1 MANLKTMKRGI
12 LFSIISIFICFTA
25 LLGTT
30 YAWFTDSVISSSNVI
45 KTGTLD
51 LEMKWAE
58 GQDDPVASETF
69 WTDSSEGAIFNN
81 DKWEPGYTE
90 AKHIKLHNVGTL
102 ALKYKIAIVPNGEVE
117 NVADVIDVYLLPE
130 AQAVS
135 RQVIAGLTP
144 VGSLR
149 EMIENPNGFINGALY
164 AEDAST
170 EEIESV
176 KIFTIALQMNEEL
189 GNEYQNQS
197 VGMDFDIQCLATQ
210 YSKEIDGFGDEYDG
224 EAQYPILPDKWDG
237 TADTS
242 WYDENAT
249 TFSLT
254 SAEQLAGMNQ
264 LLSEGITFEGK
275 TILLESDMDMSGSEW
290 KCAVADFSGT
300 FDGKGHTISNLERT
314 VNEYEKGGRMGLFGH
329 VESGTVKNITLDSA
343 DFYGYGPYGGVV
355 AGSAYGDCV
364 FENITLTNCNNE
376 MYNTG
381 SAGIIGLA
389 YSDSNYIFTG
399 ISIDNS
405 NTIGSYWGSWD
416 TPVGGLIGYFWK
428 SGETLSPVL
437 VKDCYIAPEFNV
449 YNDTTANYQY
459 YAYRYSGML
468 IGYVD
473 GSTIEIDGTTY
484 PFADTVVCENVVVE
498 YGDWADMYYCEM
510 VKNGK
515 ASYTHDYKFSRLIPI
530 SSLEEI
536 KTGDVWTKAGNFVLV
551 EGDNAICYHIIKDEE
566 TGELKQYH
574 HSEAGT
580 QEVDGEIVD
589 IEDKVCQKLV
599 FDQLY
604 GGGQGVYGYPEHEGV
619 EVIYNNK

>member
-12 LFSIISIFICFTA
+12 LFSIISIFICFTV

-45 KTGTLD
+45 KTGTLE

-69 WTDSSEGAIFNN
+69 WTDASEGAIFNN

-102 ALKYKIAIVPNGEVE
+102 ALKYKIAIVPNGKVE

-254 SAEQLAGMNQ
+254 SAEQLAG
-264 LLSEGITFEGK
+264 LAKLVDEGNSFAGKTVMLEVDMDLAKISFDPIGDASPFEG
-275 TILLESDMDMSGSEW
+275 
-290 KCAVADFSGT
+290 V
-300 FDGKGHTISNLERT
+300 FDGQGHTISNM
-314 VNEYEKGGRMGLFGH
+314 VQSGWDFGYEWGSYGSIGLFGE
-329 VESGTVKNITLDSA
+329 VKDATVKNLTVSGFDACIEGGDIGGITGCAS
-343 DFYGYGPYGGVV
+343 GN
-355 AGSAYGDCV
+355 CV
-364 FENITLTNCNNE
+364 FENITIQDSDFGTYNN
-376 MYNTG
+376 G
-381 SAGIIGLA
+381 IGGIIGW
-389 YSDSNYIFTG
+389 SG
-399 ISIDNS
+399 E
-405 NTIGSYWGSWD
+405 GSYTFKNITIAEDVVLGGLWGSFD
-416 TPVGGLIGYFWK
+416 SSIGGVVGQ
-428 SGETLSPVL
+428 GEVGATYNFENVN
-437 VKDCYIAPEFNV
+437 IACRLDA
-449 YNDTTANYQY
+449 YNDCTASYDYYNY
-459 YAYRYSGML
+459 RMCGMI
-468 IGYVD
+468 IGRLEATV
-473 GSTIEIDGTTY
+473 EIDGANY
-484 PFADTVVCENVVVE
+484 PDTSKYNITCNNVVVT
-498 YGDWADMYYCEM
+498 YGNWANYHYCR
-510 VKNGK
+510 
-515 ASYTHDYKFSRLIPI
+515 A
-530 SSLEEI
+530 
-536 KTGDVWTKAGNFVLV
+536 
-551 EGDNAICYHIIKDEE
+551 EGERAKRV
-566 TGELKQYH
+566 
-574 HSEAGT
+574 EAGYQYGGIAEDYDHSVCT
-580 QEVDGEIVD
+580 AHHMEL
-589 IEDKVCQKLV
+589 IE
-599 FDQLY
+599 FDQIF
-604 GGGQGVYGYPEHEGV
+604 GGDQYAVKGLKEYEGV